1 MLLYISLKKWVSVVH
16 GTSAKFA
23 FTYYICKIQLALLST
38 LPRSSA
44 ELRLMFMEIDIGTI
58 INDYAIFIPSI
69 CALVLVVFIVLQ
81 LFSIYTDEM
90 NNSF

>member
-23 FTYYICKIQLALLST
+23 FTYYICKIQLALLSA

-44 ELRLMFMEIDIGTI
+44 ELRLMFMEIDIGTRS
-58 INDYAIFIPSI
+58 NDNAIFIPAM
-69 CALVLVVFIVLQ
+69 CALLCVNGILRW
-81 LFSIYTDEM
+81 LFY
-90 NNSF
+90 